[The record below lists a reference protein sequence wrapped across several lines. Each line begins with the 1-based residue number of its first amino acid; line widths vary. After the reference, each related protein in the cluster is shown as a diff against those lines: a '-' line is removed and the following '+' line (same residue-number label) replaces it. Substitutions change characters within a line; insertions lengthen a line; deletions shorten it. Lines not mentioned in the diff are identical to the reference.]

1 MSKRRTIGENPL
13 DTVVSGNSLDAVVPG
28 LLSPQVGRPVP
39 AESASDERVEQLE
52 SDIKKLRMQVAEVR
66 MEMAEIKNQLFRDSY
81 LLAQLKDKLA
91 GK

>member
-28 LLSPQVGRPVP
+28 PFRPQAGRHVP
-39 AESASDERVEQLE
+39 AEPASDERVEQLE